1 MKKLLK
7 STLLGL
13 SLFGFAFAGTEVNQI
28 VCGENVENREIVN
41 PSDNLPNNLEK
52 IYCLSAIKTDEAP
65 TTIYHIWYYN
75 GKEIAK
81 VELPVKLN
89 SPNYRVWSSKK
100 LLPSWTG
107 DWKLSVLDK
116 DGNVLAE
123 KEFKVIK
130 SEENNSNSVE
140 ENNNSKE
147 ENSNNNE

>member
-7 STLLGL
+7 STLLAL
-13 SLFGFAFAGTEVNQI
+13 SLFSFSFAGTEVNQI
-28 VCGENVENREIVN
+28 VCGGNVENREIVN

-65 TTIYHIWYYN
+65 TTIYHVWYYN

-81 VELPVKLN
+81 IELPIKLN

-123 KEFKVIK
+123 KEFKVVK
-130 SEENNSNSVE
+130 SEGNNSNSE
-140 ENNNSKE
+140 EKNN
-147 ENSNNNE
+147 